1 MRLPA
6 PLVSALELRF
16 ARLTERDR
24 FDPLGWHRE
33 PLHPSPGRQG
43 YWEIDL
49 DVLALPDGDYE
60 YELILDGRTEEP
72 VPDPYAEEIVRF
84 GGYRGLFRIRSA
96 RRWRVAFSWDDELPG
111 GVRLPNN
118 NELVIYELPLR
129 WMSGTPEEDDR
140 QVGLGTFDR
149 VIFER
154 LDELAGLGINAI
166 ELLPVQDSPDTLNWG
181 YGSRFFFAPDFDMGS
196 PVDLKLL
203 VKRCHQRGIRVFLD
217 VVMNHAKECPLEK
230 LADDWFFLRDGSE
243 EPGRGEN
250 WGGRLFRYR
259 RPASDGHHPAR
270 EFRYQMAE
278 FWVREFHIE
287 AFRIDEFRGID
298 HWEFVQTF
306 RDRATATF
314 RQQFPDRP
322 FLVIAED
329 SWRRARIT
337 QDRSDNP
344 GGQRVVD
351 AMWNLPTATRYAGC
365 CVIGSPQAGG
375 SRRGA
380 SASAPWWRDGRCG
393 MNGTGASRMGS
404 ATWRRRSTI

>member
-278 FWVREFHIE
+278 FWVREFHID
-287 AFRIDEFRGID
+287 AFASMSSAASTTGSSSRPS
-298 HWEFVQTF
+298 
-306 RDRATATF
+306 ATGRLPRSGSNSPTGH
-314 RQQFPDRP
+314 
-322 FLVIAED
+322 
-329 SWRRARIT
+329 SWSSPRT
-337 QDRSDNP
+337 LGDVP
-344 GGQRVVD
+344 
-351 AMWNLPTATRYAGC
+351 
-365 CVIGSPQAGG
+365 GSPRTAPTTRAGSG
-375 SRRGA
+375 WWTPCGTCLPRRGTPA
-380 SASAPWWRDGRCG
+380 AA
-393 MNGTGASRMGS
+393 
-404 ATWRRRSTI
+404 